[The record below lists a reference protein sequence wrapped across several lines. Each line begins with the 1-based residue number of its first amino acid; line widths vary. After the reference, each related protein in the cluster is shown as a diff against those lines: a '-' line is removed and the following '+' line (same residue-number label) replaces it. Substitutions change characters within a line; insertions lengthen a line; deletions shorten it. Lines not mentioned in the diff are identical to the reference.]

1 MSDIE
6 SIPEYYIDL
15 KDWEHTSVAWRGD
28 EHFVRTVSNFLTEI
42 QLGLLK
48 TRPFGEFIEL
58 TKLNVSGVLLDVIL
72 LSEVHNRDPNK
83 GKGVIDLF
91 TLTESED
98 EITSLE
104 DRVKTSDIERS
115 PDQVGGVRNPID
127 IVDSP
132 PNDFG
137 GEGFDGFD
145 FEGSVTEVVLD
156 DVAGASTKQVDV
168 CRRRRFI
175 FGNFSNNHLDGSASE
190 VVLDDFGGA
199 ATEQVVEEGSLTS
212 GNVIEPVAKKEK
224 WLRLRF
230 KSDQEFEQAKSF
242 VEERRKEKSDPMLP
256 DLVETTTGV
265 DVCGIESTQGESP
278 IGEHTREEHDVLL
291 SDAVQ
296 SNSGVDVSEMQVES
310 LIGDVRREEYDE
322 SINVVTMMEQVSQQ
336 AAFSADGE
344 DHIDEQAIIVY
355 SDVVAEYSIL
365 VCNSLTGE
373 TVVPESVARGT
384 PRESADIVEESVK
397 FQNTPDIVAQGTSV
411 ESNDVGE
418 GSVQSQCGESSE
430 ESDDDFLDIMDITSF
445 AVDMA
450 WDIGT
455 PAATETYKR

>member
-1 MSDIE
+1 M
-6 SIPEYYIDL
+6 L
-15 KDWEHTSVAWRGD
+15 TSRD
-28 EHFVRTVSNFLTEI
+28 Y
-42 QLGLLK
+42 
-48 TRPFGEFIEL
+48 
-58 TKLNVSGVLLDVIL
+58 LNK
-72 LSEVHNRDPNK
+72 K

-91 TLTESED
+91 TLTKSED

-104 DRVKTSDIERS
+104 DRIKKFEKKQMNKLIEA
-115 PDQVGGVRNPID
+115 
-127 IVDSP
+127 
-132 PNDFG
+132 
-137 GEGFDGFD
+137 
-145 FEGSVTEVVLD
+145 LKK
-156 DVAGASTKQVDV
+156 A
-168 CRRRRFI
+168 
-175 FGNFSNNHLDGSASE
+175 SASE

-199 ATEQVVEEGSLTS
+199 ATEQVAEEGSLTS

-224 WLRLRF
+224 WLCLRF
-230 KSDQEFEQAKSF
+230 KSGVVYQFRVELEIEVGSPKSIVVAGTDQESEQAKSF

-291 SDAVQ
+291 PDAVQ

-322 SINVVTMMEQVSQQ
+322 SINAVTMMEQVSQQ

-384 PRESADIVEESVK
+384 PRESADIVEGSVK
-397 FQNTPDIVAQGTSV
+397 FQNKPDIVAQGTPV
-411 ESNDVGE
+411 KSNDVGE

-430 ESDDDFLDIMDITSF
+430 ESDDDFLDIMDIAFF

-450 WDIGT
+450 WDIRT